1 MNFFSGW
8 KRSQTVSLLWH
19 SQLVLPKDA
28 AHLGFSF
35 GPLSDGLDI
44 PQWLWPTLGL
54 CIIGANLTSIPAT
67 MTFLLIVVM
76 VWGTIET
83 SWCQIARPLSLP
95 GCYLIF
101 IMVPLLWTLICK
113 KKTKTLSFCRGHF
126 HTSVSLLPIP
136 LCSGTLCFFLS
147 SSLGKKSTAHT
158 KCITHLTSSL
168 LKEDECHFAEEKPR
182 HM

>member
-1 MNFFSGW
+1 MAQPVGIAKGCCLVRVQLWSSSWWVGHSPVTMA
-8 KRSQTVSLLWH
+8 RS
-19 SQLVLPKDA
+19 
-28 AHLGFSF
+28 
-35 GPLSDGLDI
+35 
-44 PQWLWPTLGL
+44 TLGL

-67 MTFLLIVVM
+67 TTFLLIVVM

-83 SWCQIARPLSLP
+83 SWCQIARPLTRP

-147 SSLGKKSTAHT
+147 SSLGKKKHSTHQVHYSFDLQLAQRGWVSF
-158 KCITHLTSSL
+158 CR
-168 LKEDECHFAEEKPR
+168 EETQAYVG
-182 HM
+182 